1 MRRQLVVVTVVF
13 VAFVAA
19 CSSSAKHSAPTPTTV
34 ALPAR
39 PASATVAIPTITG
52 PVSGGSPDVP
62 MNAMLASYKT
72 QYGYAENEYFISGTA
87 TAYKSVGP
95 VGVDGKWTAT
105 KASTAPYKTRII
117 VRTPT
122 DPAKFNGTVIVE
134 WLNVTAGRDSDPD
147 FGFAAPE
154 LLRDGFAYVGVT
166 AQQGGVGGGGPGLTL
181 PIPGYN
187 PKPLITQ
194 NPGRYAG
201 LHHPGDDYSY
211 DIYSQAAQALLA
223 PNGPSPLG
231 GLKPQHLIA
240 AGESQSAFYMVTYAN
255 AIQPMT
261 KLFNGFMIHS
271 RGGSGSPLQ
280 AKGVQMPNGA
290 HIRADLHVPVM
301 ILATESDLFGVI
313 GFDPAL
319 QPDTNEIRTWQMA
332 GTAHADT
339 STINYGIIS
348 GRQWDRTSKIP
359 DFTSLCGS
367 LNDGPQQYIVR
378 AAFKA
383 LNAWVV
389 DGTLPP
395 HSPALDVVNGK
406 IRRDANG
413 NALGGIRTPAVDAP
427 TQSLSGEFTPGKSV
441 ICSLFGS
448 SKPLTPSTLDTLYP
462 SHAAY
467 VAKVKASATAAV
479 ARGFLLQPDAD
490 EIVQQAQSANV
501 P

>member
-1 MRRQLVVVTVVF
+1 MRRLLGIVF
-13 VAFVAA
+13 VFVVLASA
-19 CSSSAKHSAPTPTTV
+19 CSSSAKHAAPPTPTTV
-34 ALPAR
+34 ATPAR

-52 PVSGGSPDVP
+52 PVSGGSPDIP
-62 MNAMLASYKT
+62 MNAMLASYKR
-72 QYGYAENEYFISGTA
+72 QYGYSENEYFISGTA
-87 TAYKSVGP
+87 TAYKTVGP

-117 VRTPT
+117 VRAPT

-154 LLRDGFAYVGVT
+154 LLSDGFAYVGVT

-181 PIPGYN
+181 PIPGYH
-187 PKPLITQ
+187 PKPLIAQ
-194 NPGRYAG
+194 NPGRYAS

-223 PNGPSPLG
+223 AHGPSPLG
-231 GLKPQHLIA
+231 ALKPRHLIA
-240 AGESQSAFYMVTYAN
+240 AGESQSAFYMVTYVN

-261 KLFNGFMIHS
+261 KLFDGFMIHS

-290 HIRADLHVPVM
+290 HIRTDLHVPV
-301 ILATESDLFGVI
+301 IVLATESDLFGVI

-319 QPDTNEIRTWQMA
+319 QPDTNDIRTWQMA

-339 STINYGIIS
+339 STINYGVIS
-348 GRQWDRTSKIP
+348 GRQWDRTSKVP
-359 DFTSLCGS
+359 NFAALCGS

-389 DGTLPP
+389 DGTPP
-395 HSPALDVVNGK
+395 AHSPALHVVNGK
-406 IRRDANG
+406 IQRDANG
-413 NALGGIRTPAVDAP
+413 NAIGGIRTPAVDAP
-427 TQSLSGEFTPGKSV
+427 TQSLSGEFTPGKSI

-448 SKPLTPSTLDTLYP
+448 SVPLSSPTLHALYP

-467 VAKVKASATAAV
+467 VAKVKASAAAAV
-479 ARGFLLQPDAD
+479 AAGFLLQPDAD
-490 EIVQQAQSANV
+490 AIVQQAEAANV